1 MTAPTR
7 GTTDKNEKSTMLE
20 EYGLI
25 NTDFFPLFLPIP
37 ISPESCLHFFF
48 TEAVKKGASSCVLG
62 RYHIHAYKSAEPP
75 GGAVPGSTTNESPVC
90 LLLGTKSR
98 QDCSISPRWAEVEPH
113 VNSGQVPEGI

>member
-7 GTTDKNEKSTMLE
+7 GTTDKNEKSTMLK

-75 GGAVPGSTTNESPVC
+75 GGAVAGSTTNGSTAVSFAQDKEQAAFHPAGLKLSPM
-90 LLLGTKSR
+90 
-98 QDCSISPRWAEVEPH
+98 
-113 VNSGQVPEGI
+113 

>member
-20 EYGLI
+20 EHGPI
-25 NTDFFPLFLPIP
+25 NTDFFPLLLPIP
-37 ISPESCLHFFF
+37 ISPESCLHFF

-75 GGAVPGSTTNESPVC
+75 GGAVAGSTANGSPVG
-90 LLLGTKSR
+90 LSPGTKNR
-98 QDCSISPRWAEVEPH
+98 QDCSISPRWGEAELH
-113 VNSGQVPEGI
+113 VKSGQVPEGI